1 MISAKDLSHCIDN
14 LAEINACLGGSGN
27 AALKRL
33 VLEVGY
39 ILKQELDIVNAW
51 DAQFTKGDRLRG
63 HNVDVK
69 KLIEDNTQLFNEN
82 QQLHAINLKLKEVI
96 DQRIPQVENAVK
108 TINEK
113 FDTFSTVLSNAS
125 SGVTF
130 SPKW

>member
-14 LAEINACLGGSGN
+14 LAEINACLGNGNGN

-39 ILKQELDIVNAW
+39 ILKQELDIVSAW
-51 DAQFTKGDRLRG
+51 DIQFKGDKFKG
-63 HNVDVK
+63 HNIDIK

-82 QQLHAINLKLKEVI
+82 KQLHDLNLKLKEVI
-96 DQRIPQVENAVK
+96 DQRIPKVENAVN

-113 FDTFSTVLSNAS
+113 FETFSTVLSNA
-125 SGVTF
+125 
-130 SPKW
+130 